1 MHKKFARSYDS
12 LEDIFKFTELFFESE
27 NVAVPVRFPVH
38 FVMEELFTNM
48 VKYSPGNTN
57 DILLDVGFDEN
68 RVTVTL
74 TDYDV
79 DEFDVT
85 VERNVNT
92 ELPLEERKVGGLGV
106 HLVQKMVDT
115 LQYRYKDRRSEVTFS
130 KELELENV

>member
-27 NVAVPVRFPVH
+27 NVAAPMRFPVH

-48 VKYSPGNTN
+48 VKYNPGNSN
-57 DILLDVGFDEN
+57 DIQLDVGFNEN

-85 VERNVNT
+85 VPRNVNT

-106 HLVQKMVDT
+106 HLIQKMVDT
-115 LQYRYKDRRSEVTFS
+115 LQYRYKDRQSEVTFS
-130 KELELENV
+130 KELRLENV

>member
-27 NVAVPVRFPVH
+27 NVAAPMRFPVH

-48 VKYSPGNTN
+48 VKYNPGNSN
-57 DILLDVGFDEN
+57 DIQLDVGFNEN

-85 VERNVNT
+85 VPRNVNT
-92 ELPLEERKVGGLGV
+92 KLSLEERKVGGLGV
-106 HLVQKMVDT
+106 HLIQKMVDT
-115 LQYRYKDRRSEVTFS
+115 LQYRYKDRQSEVTFS
-130 KELELENV
+130 KELGLENV